1 MFEVSISI
9 QIIDNLL
16 RKTNVNNSKENFKI
30 SETGTRT
37 KDIEE
42 NNIEASSTLINQ
54 QEAIAYVPL
63 QENSLNLGIMVP
75 NPNDRYQT
83 LKNSLFS
90 TMTRL
95 NVVIKFC
102 SS

>member
-1 MFEVSISI
+1 MLELKVSI

-16 RKTNVNNSKENFKI
+16 RKTNVNNSKENIEI

-75 NPNDRYQT
+75 NSNDRYRT

-90 TMTRL
+90 TNTRL
-95 NVVIKFC
+95 KISCCN
-102 SS
+102 